1 MMSARTQKRLMQ
13 QDTNKKLD
21 ELLVL
26 SKDANRKIDRIGE
39 RVDNID
45 HRLSLL
51 ETQVGKVTTKAFVAG
66 GLGGAIVTVG
76 IELIKAKFGG

>member
-1 MMSARTQKRLMQ
+1 MSTKEQKHLNQ
-13 QDTNKKLD
+13 SNTNEKLD
-21 ELLVL
+21 ELLDL
-26 SKDANRKIDRIGE
+26 SKEANRKIDRIGE
-39 RVDNID
+39 RVDDID

-66 GLGGAIVTVG
+66 GLGGAMVTVG

>member
-1 MMSARTQKRLMQ
+1 MSARELKRLRPR
-13 QDTNKKLD
+13 DTNDKLD
-21 ELLVL
+21 ELLDL
-26 SKDANRKIDRIGE
+26 SRAANHKIDRIGK

-45 HRLSLL
+45 HRLSSL

-66 GLGGAIVTVG
+66 GLGGAMVAVG

>member
-1 MMSARTQKRLMQ
+1 MSARTQKRLAQ
-13 QDTNKKLD
+13 QNTNAKLD
-21 ELLVL
+21 ELLDL
-26 SKDANRKIDRIGE
+26 SKEANRKIDRIGE

-45 HRLSLL
+45 NRLSSL
-51 ETQVGKVTTKAFVAG
+51 EMQVGKVTTKAFVAG